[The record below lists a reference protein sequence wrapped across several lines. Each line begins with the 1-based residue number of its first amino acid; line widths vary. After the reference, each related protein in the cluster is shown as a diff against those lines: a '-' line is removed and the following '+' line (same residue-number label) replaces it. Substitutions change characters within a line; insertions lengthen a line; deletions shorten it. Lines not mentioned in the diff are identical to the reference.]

1 MNLSGP
7 FVPRDLGFAV
17 AVGALWG
24 AACWWGDGS
33 SLTFVRLL
41 ANTAGPWLLIAFVAG
56 ARSRAVVPGAV
67 LGALALLVAILAYYL
82 ALEFLDTEQ
91 AADRISLDAGRSW
104 AVAALPVGALFG
116 LCGAAWRA
124 GFALPLA
131 IGILGGALF
140 GEGLALLSDGVEVD
154 LDYLVVP
161 VAEIAAAF
169 SLPTLLIE
177 RRQAVWTIVVV
188 AALGPIAFVAE
199 RELLDTVRGVIG

>member
-24 AACWWGDGS
+24 VACWWGDGS
-33 SLTFVRLL
+33 SLTFVRGL
-41 ANTAGPWLLIAFVAG
+41 ANTAGPWLLIAFAAG
-56 ARSRAVVPGAV
+56 ARSRAALPGAV
-67 LGALALLVAILAYYL
+67 LGALALLAAIGAYYL
-82 ALEFLDTEQ
+82 SLELLDAEG
-91 AADRISLDAGRSW
+91 AANRLTLDAGNAW
-104 AVAALPVGALFG
+104 AVAALPVGAVFG

-124 GFALPLA
+124 GFAMPLA
-131 IGILGGALF
+131 VGLLGGALF
-140 GEGLALLSDGVEVD
+140 GEGLALLSDDVRVD
-154 LDYLVVP
+154 LDYLIVP

-177 RRQAVWTIVVV
+177 HRQAVWTIVAV
-188 AALGPIAFVAE
+188 AALGPLAFVAE

>member
-1 MNLSGP
+1 MNLSGA

-17 AVGALWG
+17 AIGALWG
-24 AACWWGDGS
+24 VACWWGDGS
-33 SLTFVRLL
+33 SLTFVRGL
-41 ANTAGPWLLIAFVAG
+41 ANTAGPWLLIAFAAG
-56 ARSRAVVPGAV
+56 ARSRDAVPGAV
-67 LGALALLVAILAYYL
+67 LGALALLAVIGAYYL
-82 ALEFLDTEQ
+82 SLELFDSEVASGRITLDGGS
-91 AADRISLDAGRSW
+91 AW
-104 AVAALPVGALFG
+104 AVAALPVGAVFG

-124 GFALPLA
+124 GFATPLA
-131 IGILGGALF
+131 VGLLGGALF
-140 GEGLALLSDGVEVD
+140 GEGLALLSEDARID

-177 RRQAVWTIVVV
+177 RRHAVWTIVVV